1 MIDFA
6 CKKFKL
12 DDVVKCG
19 LGLTRSEFKILSFLI
34 NNQGSFKSNDLSK
47 ELKIDLTTS
56 QRALK
61 QLREKELIRRMQK
74 NLSPGGYVFF
84 YSITDKEE
92 VKKRLMKIIYRWL
105 KRVEEEVKL
114 W

>member
-12 DDVVKCG
+12 DEVIKCG
-19 LGLTRSEFKILSFLI
+19 LALTRSELEILKFLI
-34 NNQGSFKSNDLSK
+34 NNDGEFSSNNIASR
-47 ELKIDLTTS
+47 LKIDLTTS

-61 QLREKELIRRMQK
+61 NLREKELIRRQQK

-84 YSITDKEE
+84 YSVRDRAE
-92 VKKRLMKIIYRWL
+92 VKKKLMDIINNWV
-105 KRVEEEVKL
+105 KRVDSELSK